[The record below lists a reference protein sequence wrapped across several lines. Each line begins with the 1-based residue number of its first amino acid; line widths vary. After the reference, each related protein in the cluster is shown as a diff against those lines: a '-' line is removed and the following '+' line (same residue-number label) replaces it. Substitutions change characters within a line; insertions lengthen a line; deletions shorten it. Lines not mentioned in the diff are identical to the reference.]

1 MRGGVT
7 VNDMLYT
14 YSFEDRTAMYSV
26 IKENIETT
34 KLTGMPL
41 I

>member
-7 VNDMLYT
+7 VNDLLYT
-14 YSFEDRTAMYSV
+14 YSYDDREAMYSV
-26 IKENIETT
+26 VKDNFDITKESG
-34 KLTGMPL
+34 LPL